1 MPTAPPGLP
10 GTPAGDS
17 PVDRAL
23 ALSLADEKDSA
34 LRWAAALLRSEP
46 ASPLALL
53 ITARL
58 VSALGRR
65 EVAIEGLE
73 ACVARAV
80 DAGNLPLAVAACC
93 DLRTLRVDPA
103 QHLDDVARTFARRS
117 TRLLGKGASPPELP
131 GKAQEFQPLASA
143 LSGKALL
150 NKAQE
155 MIHTARQLLEQDQEE
170 REEEPKVVPHPLFS
184 GLDESE
190 LRSMVG
196 IFETQTVQSGA
207 VLIEEGTSGA
217 EAFIVARGELE
228 VRREVY
234 DDSGNATGESL
245 MLALLGNGA
254 LFGEMALLSR
264 APRAASV
271 IARRPSI
278 ILVAR
283 KDALDAI
290 AEKQPEVG
298 ELFADH
304 CRRRMVENLVRTSS
318 ILSAVRPD
326 ERPALVERFVTR
338 TYEEGERLIFQGR
351 ESEGLHLI
359 ASGEVAVMHQ
369 EDDDSTLIAKLGVG
383 EVVGEVA
390 LVLHRASS
398 ADVIANCPTVT
409 LHLPRDR
416 FLDLIK
422 KHPAILAQLYE
433 LAIKRDEETTSL
445 VAQEATEAD
454 DYVLV

>member
-10 GTPAGDS
+10 GNPAGDS

-46 ASPLALL
+46 ASPLAVL

-58 VSALGRR
+58 MAALGRR
-65 EVAIEGLE
+65 EVAVEGLE
-73 ACVARAV
+73 VAVDRAL
-80 DAGNLPLAVAACC
+80 DAGNLPLAVAGCC
-93 DLRTLRVDPA
+93 DLRTLRIDPGRHFETIA
-103 QHLDDVARTFARRS
+103 ATFCRGS
-117 TRLLGKGASPPELP
+117 PRLLGKGAAPPELP
-131 GKAQEFQPLASA
+131 GKAAEFQPLPSA

-150 NKAQE
+150 SKAQE
-155 MIHTARQLLEQDQEE
+155 AIHAARQLRDADHADRIESP
-170 REEEPKVVPHPLFS
+170 RVVPHALFS
-184 GLDESE
+184 SLSQSE
-190 LRSMVG
+190 LRAMVG
-196 IFETQTVQSGA
+196 IFEVTTVPAGA
-207 VLIEEGTSGA
+207 VVIEEGTTGA

-228 VRREVY
+228 VRRMVGEAAH
-234 DDSGNATGESL
+234 DSL
-245 MLALLGNGA
+245 QLALLGNGA

-278 ILVAR
+278 ILLAR

-290 AEKQPEVG
+290 AEKEPEIG

-318 ILSAVRPD
+318 ILSAVRAD

-338 TYEEGERLIFQGR
+338 TYEEGERLIIQGE

-359 ASGEVAVMHQ
+359 ASGEVAVIHQ
-369 EDDDSTLIAKLGVG
+369 EDDDSTMIAELGVG

-390 LVLHRASS
+390 LVLRRPSS
-398 ADVIANCPTVT
+398 ADVIAGCPTVT

-416 FLDLIK
+416 FLELIK
-422 KHPAILAQLYE
+422 QHPAILAQLYE
-433 LAIKRDEETTSL
+433 LAIKRDEETSTI
-445 VAQEATEAD
+445 VAQEATAAD
-454 DYVLV
+454 DFVLI